1 MLAEELSHSFGDS
14 VLMPR
19 QAQPTA
25 TSARAL
31 QMGALQ
37 MGALQMGAPAPQAL
51 TSDAVG
57 ESGSAAALAKLN
69 CAVAELKAM
78 AIAPMLQRAIDAIRA
93 EDAKSAYDWA
103 VKALEHDEQS
113 GLGWY
118 LLGIALER
126 AGDFANS
133 IRAYEAALKLLPDH
147 GEVACDLGRLALRL
161 GMKPQAEDLFRRF
174 LARYPD
180 DPEAA
185 NNLVCAIRD
194 QGRHDEAIETLRR
207 AIFKMPDNPLL
218 WNTMGTILSDQG
230 DFTNA
235 QVFFAE
241 ALRLDPKFPKARH
254 NLANVLL
261 MEGDIEAALVENA
274 AAIEGVKAGDDRQMM
289 RLARST
295 MLHCVGR
302 IGEGWDEYESR
313 IHPHF
318 NGRTAFAIDRP
329 RWEPGA
335 DLAGKS
341 FLVVCEQG
349 LGDEV
354 LFANVLPDLIER
366 LGPEGRLTLAVESRL
381 VPLFQRSFPL
391 ATVGAHATYDVS
403 GRLHRVVPFIGDG
416 SAIDLWSP
424 VASLMREFRRSVD
437 AFPSRPGFLV
447 ADPKRVA
454 HWRRVLKKAPAG
466 TKIGLLWKSAITK
479 DSRHR
484 YFASFAD
491 WAAVFA
497 QKDVT
502 FVNLQYGDCAE
513 ELAAARRDFGVE
525 IWSPPGLDLKQDLD
539 DIAALSCAL
548 DLVVGFA
555 NATLNIAAACGA
567 PNFLISVPGA
577 WTRLGTETMPWYPAT
592 RVFLPPG
599 FGQWEPVMAEVA
611 DAVGA
616 FVAER

>member
-1 MLAEELSHSFGDS
+1 
-14 VLMPR
+14 MPR
-19 QAQPTA
+19 QAPTA
-25 TSARAL
+25 KSAIAL
-31 QMGALQ
+31 QAGALQ
-37 MGALQMGAPAPQAL
+37 SGALQAAAPTPQAL
-51 TSDAVG
+51 TSDSVG
-57 ESGSAAALAKLN
+57 EAGSAAALAKLN
-69 CAVAELKAM
+69 SAVAELKAM
-78 AIAPMLQRAIDAIRA
+78 AIAPMLQRSIDAIRA
-93 EDAKSAYDWA
+93 EDAKGAYDWA
-103 VKALEHDEQS
+103 VKALEQDEHS
-113 GLGWY
+113 GIGWY

-126 AGDFANS
+126 AGDFPTS

-194 QGRHDEAIETLRR
+194 QGRHAEAIETLRP
-207 AIFKMPDNPLL
+207 AILKTPDNPML

-254 NLANVLL
+254 NLASVLL
-261 MEGDIEAALVENA
+261 MQGDIEGALVENA
-274 AAIEGVKAGDDRQMM
+274 AAIAGVKAGDDRQMM

-313 IHPHF
+313 IHSHF
-318 NGRTAFAIDRP
+318 SGRTAFAINRP
-329 RWEPGA
+329 LWAPGA
-335 DLAGKS
+335 ELAGKS

-354 LFANVLPDLIER
+354 LFSNVLPDVIER
-366 LGPEGRLTLAVESRL
+366 LGPEGKLSVAVESRL
-381 VPLFQRSFPL
+381 VPLFKRSFPS
-391 ATVGAHATYDVS
+391 ATVGAHATYDVN
-403 GRLHRVVPFIGDG
+403 GGLTRVVPFIGDG
-416 SAIDLWSP
+416 SGIDLWSP
-424 VASLMREFRRSVD
+424 IASLMCEFRRTVE
-437 AFPSRPGFLV
+437 AFPSRPSFLV

-454 HWRRVLKKAPAG
+454 HWRKVLKTAPAG
-466 TKIGLLWKSAITK
+466 AKVGLLWKSAITR
-479 DSRHR
+479 DARHR
-484 YFASFAD
+484 YFAAFAD
-491 WAAVFA
+491 WAPVFA
-497 QKDVT
+497 QKGVT

-513 ELAAARRDFGVE
+513 ELAAAKRDFGVD
-525 IWSPPGLDLKQDLD
+525 IWQPPGIDLKQDLD
-539 DIAALSCAL
+539 DIAALCCAM

-555 NATLNIAAACGA
+555 NATLNLAAACGV

-577 WTRLGTETMPWYPAT
+577 WTRLGTHTMPWYPRT

-599 FGQWEPVMAEVA
+599 FGEWTPVMAEVA
-611 DAVGA
+611 EALGA

>member
-1 MLAEELSHSFGDS
+1 
-14 VLMPR
+14 MPR
-19 QAQPTA
+19 QGQPTA
-25 TSARAL
+25 TSALAL
-31 QMGALQ
+31 QTAV
-37 MGALQMGAPAPQAL
+37 PTPQAL

-57 ESGSAAALAKLN
+57 EAGSAAALAKLN
-69 CAVAELKAM
+69 TAVAERKAM
-78 AIAPMLQRAIDAIRA
+78 AIAPMLQRAIEAIRA
-93 EDAKSAYDWA
+93 EDAKTAYDCA
-103 VKALEHDEQS
+103 VKALELDEHS

-126 AGDFANS
+126 SGDFANS

-161 GMKPQAEDLFRRF
+161 GMKPQAEELFRRF
-174 LARYPD
+174 LARYPN

-194 QGRHDEAIETLRR
+194 QGRHEEAIETLRP
-207 AIFKMPDNPLL
+207 AIQKMPDNAML
-218 WNTMGTILSDQG
+218 WNTMGTILSDLG

-241 ALRLDPKFPKARH
+241 ALRLEPMFPKARH

-261 MEGDIEAALVENA
+261 MQGDIEAALVENA
-274 AAIEGVKAGDDRQMM
+274 AAIEGVRAGDDRQMM

-318 NGRTAFAIDRP
+318 TGRTAFAIDRP

-354 LFANVLPDLIER
+354 LFANLVPDLIER
-366 LGPEGRLTLAVESRL
+366 LGPQGKLTLAVETRL
-381 VPLFQRSFPL
+381 VPLFQRSFPK
-391 ATVGAHATYDVS
+391 AEVGAHATYDIS
-403 GRLHRVVPFIGDG
+403 GRLNRVVPFIDDG
-416 SAIDLWSP
+416 STIDLWSP
-424 VASLMREFRRSVD
+424 IASLLREFRRSVD
-437 AFPSRPGFLV
+437 DFPSRPSFLV
-447 ADPKRVA
+447 ADPERVT
-454 HWRRVLKKAPAG
+454 HWREVLKTAPAG
-466 TKIGLLWKSAITK
+466 AKVGLLWKSAITR
-479 DSRHR
+479 DARHR
-484 YFASFAD
+484 YFSPFSG
-491 WAAVFA
+491 WAPVLA
-497 QKDVT
+497 QKGVS
-502 FVNLQYGDCAE
+502 FVNLQYGDCTE
-513 ELAAARRDFGVE
+513 ELATAKRDFGVE
-525 IWSPPGLDLKQDLD
+525 IWSPPGIDLKQDLD

-548 DLVVGFA
+548 DLVLGFA

-577 WTRLGTETMPWYPAT
+577 WTRLGTETMPWYPTT

-611 DAVGA
+611 EALGDFAA
-616 FVAER
+616 KA

>member
-1 MLAEELSHSFGDS
+1 
-14 VLMPR
+14 MPR

-31 QMGALQ
+31 QTGALQ
-37 MGALQMGAPAPQAL
+37 SAAPAPQAF

-57 ESGSAAALAKLN
+57 EAGSAAALAKLN
-69 CAVAELKAM
+69 SAVAELKAM

-103 VKALEHDEQS
+103 VKALDHDEKS

-133 IRAYEAALKLLPDH
+133 VRAYEAALKLLPDH

-174 LARYPD
+174 LERYPD

-194 QGRHDEAIETLRR
+194 QGRHDEAIETLRP
-207 AIFKMPDNPLL
+207 AILKMPDNPML

-241 ALRLDPKFPKARH
+241 ALRLDPKHPKARH

-261 MEGDIEAALVENA
+261 MQGDIEGALVENA
-274 AAIEGVKAGDDRQMM
+274 AATKGVKAEDDRQMM

-313 IHPHF
+313 IHPQF

-366 LGPEGRLTLAVESRL
+366 LGPEGKLTIAVESRL

-391 ATVGAHATYDVS
+391 ATVGAHATYDV
-403 GRLHRVVPFIGDG
+403 GGVLTRVVPFIGDG
-416 SAIDLWSP
+416 STINLWSP

-437 AFPSRPGFLV
+437 TFPSRPSFLV

-454 HWRRVLKKAPAG
+454 HWRSVLKTAPAG
-466 TKIGLLWKSAITK
+466 LKVGLLWKSAITR
-479 DSRHR
+479 DARHR
-484 YFASFAD
+484 YFAAFAD
-491 WAAVFA
+491 WAPVFA
-497 QKDVT
+497 QKGVT

-513 ELAAARRDFGVE
+513 ELAAAKQDFGIE
-525 IWSPPGLDLKQDLD
+525 IWSPPGIDLRQDLD

-555 NATLNIAAACGA
+555 NATFNIAAACGT
-567 PNFLISVPGA
+567 PNFLVSVPGA
-577 WTRLGTETMPWYPAT
+577 WTRLGTETMPWYPST

-599 FGQWEPVMAEVA
+599 FGQWDAVMAEVA
-611 DAVGA
+611 DAVGT

>member
-1 MLAEELSHSFGDS
+1 MLPEELEQSSGDS
-14 VLMPR
+14 DRMPR

-25 TSARAL
+25 TSAVAL
-31 QMGALQ
+31 QA
-37 MGALQMGAPAPQAL
+37 GAPKSAEPMSQAL
-51 TSDAVG
+51 TSDDIGRA
-57 ESGSAAALAKLN
+57 GSVSALAKLN
-69 CAVAELKAM
+69 TAVAELKAM
-78 AIAPMLQRAIDAIRA
+78 AIAPMLQRAIDAIRG
-93 EDAKSAYDWA
+93 EDAKTAYEWA
-103 VKALEHDEQS
+103 VKALEQDEHS

-118 LLGIALER
+118 LLGISLER

-133 IRAYEAALKLLPDH
+133 IRAYEAALSLLPDH

-180 DPEAA
+180 DPEAS

-194 QGRHDEAIETLRR
+194 QGRHDEAIETLRP
-207 AIFKMPDNPLL
+207 AILKMPDNPML

-235 QVFFAE
+235 NVFFAE
-241 ALRLDPKFPKARH
+241 ALRLDPKFIKARH
-254 NLANVLL
+254 NLANVML
-261 MEGDIEAALVENA
+261 MQGDIEAALVENA

-313 IHPHF
+313 IHPQF
-318 NGRTAFAIDRP
+318 NGRTAFAIDAP

-354 LFANVLPDLIER
+354 LFANTFPDLIER
-366 LGPEGRLTLAVESRL
+366 LGPDGKLTIAVESRL
-381 VPLFQRSFPL
+381 APLFQRSFPQ
-391 ATVGAHATYDVS
+391 ATVGPHATYDVN
-403 GRLHRVVPFIGDG
+403 GRLNRIVPFIQDA
-416 SAIDLWSP
+416 SSIDLWSP
-424 VASLMREFRRSVD
+424 EASLLREFRRTVED
-437 AFPSRPGFLV
+437 FPSRPSFLV
-447 ADPKRVA
+447 PDPERVT
-454 HWRRVLKKAPAG
+454 HWREVLQTAPAG
-466 TKIGLLWKSAITK
+466 AKVGLLWKSAITR
-479 DSRHR
+479 DARHR
-484 YFASFAD
+484 YFSPFAG
-491 WAAVFA
+491 WAPILA
-497 QKDVT
+497 QKGVT
-502 FVNLQYGDCAE
+502 FVNLQYGDCTE
-513 ELAAARRDFGVE
+513 ELAAAKRDFGVD
-525 IWSPPGLDLKQDLD
+525 IWSPPGIDLRQDLD

-567 PNFLISVPGA
+567 PNFMISVPGA
-577 WTRLGTETMPWYPAT
+577 WTRLGTQSMPWYPTT

-599 FGQWEPVMAEVA
+599 FGQWDPVMAEVA
-611 DAVGA
+611 EAVGTFA
-616 FVAER
+616 KGLFSNV

>member
-1 MLAEELSHSFGDS
+1 VLLA
-14 VLMPR
+14 
-19 QAQPTA
+19 AAPT
-25 TSARAL
+25 
-31 QMGALQ
+31 
-37 MGALQMGAPAPQAL
+37 PQAL
-51 TSDAVG
+51 TSDDVG
-57 ESGSAAALAKLN
+57 EAGSAAALAKLN
-69 CAVAELKAM
+69 TAVAELKAM
-78 AIAPMLQRAIDAIRA
+78 AIAPMLQRAIDAIRT
-93 EDAKSAYDWA
+93 EDPRTAYEWA
-103 VKALEHDEQS
+103 VRALEHDEHS

-174 LARYPD
+174 LTRYPD
-180 DPEAA
+180 DPEAS

-194 QGRHDEAIETLRR
+194 QGRHDEAIETLRP
-207 AIFKMPDNPLL
+207 AILKTPDNPML

-235 QVFFAE
+235 RIFFTE
-241 ALRLDPKFPKARH
+241 ALRLDPRFPKARH

-261 MEGDIEAALVENA
+261 MQGDIEAALVENA
-274 AAIEGVKAGDDRQMM
+274 VAIEGVKAADDRQMM

-318 NGRTAFAIDRP
+318 NGRTAFAVDRP

-341 FLVVCEQG
+341 FLVICEQG

-366 LGPEGRLTLAVESRL
+366 LGPAGKLTIAAETRL
-381 VPLFQRSFPL
+381 VPIFQRSFPL
-391 ATVGAHATYDVS
+391 ATVGAHATYEVN
-403 GRLHRVVPFIGDG
+403 GRLNRVVPFIGDG
-416 SAIDLWSP
+416 SGIDLWSP
-424 VASLMREFRRSVD
+424 IASLMREFRRSVD
-437 AFPSRPGFLV
+437 DFPSRPSFLV

-454 HWRRVLKKAPAG
+454 HWRRVLKTAPAG
-466 TKIGLLWKSAITK
+466 PKVGLLWKSAITR
-479 DSRHR
+479 DARHR
-484 YFASFAD
+484 YFSPFAG
-491 WAAVFA
+491 WAPVLTL
-497 QKDVT
+497 KGVT

-513 ELAAARRDFGVE
+513 ELEIARRDFGVE
-525 IWSPPGLDLKQDLD
+525 IWSPPGIDLKQDLD

-567 PNFLISVPGA
+567 PNLLISVPGA

-599 FGQWEPVMAEVA
+599 FGQWDTVMAEVA

-616 FVAER
+616 FAAEH

>member
-1 MLAEELSHSFGDS
+1 
-14 VLMPR
+14 MPR

-31 QMGALQ
+31 QA
-37 MGALQMGAPAPQAL
+37 AAPTPRAL
-51 TSDAVG
+51 TADAVG
-57 ESGSAAALAKLN
+57 EAGSAAALAKLN
-69 CAVAELKAM
+69 AAVAELKAM
-78 AIAPMLQRAIDAIRA
+78 AIAPMLQRAIEAIRA
-93 EDAKSAYDWA
+93 EDPQTAYDWA
-103 VKALEHDEQS
+103 VKALEQDEHS

-126 AGDFANS
+126 ASDFPNS

-161 GMKPQAEDLFRRF
+161 GMKPQAEELFRRF

-194 QGRHDEAIETLRR
+194 QGRHEEAIETLRP
-207 AIFKMPDNPLL
+207 AILKTPDNAML

-235 QVFFAE
+235 QIFFAE

-261 MEGDIEAALVENA
+261 MQGDIEAALVENA
-274 AAIEGVKAGDDRQMM
+274 VAIEGVKAGDDRQMM

-313 IHPHF
+313 IHPQF

-354 LFANVLPDLIER
+354 LFSNILPDLIER
-366 LGPEGRLTLAVESRL
+366 LGPEGKLTVAVEKRL
-381 VPLFQRSFPL
+381 VSLFQRSFPQ
-391 ATVGAHATYDVS
+391 ASVGAHATYDVN
-403 GRLHRVVPFIGDG
+403 GVLTRVVPFIGDG
-416 SAIDLWSP
+416 AAIDLWSP
-424 VASLMREFRRSVD
+424 VASLLREFRRSLD
-437 AFPSRPGFLV
+437 AFPSRPSFLI

-454 HWRRVLKKAPAG
+454 HWRKVLKTAPAG
-466 TKIGLLWKSAITK
+466 PKVGLFWKSAITK
-479 DSRHR
+479 DARHR
-484 YFASFAD
+484 YFSPFAG
-491 WAAVFA
+491 WSPVLA
-497 QKDVT
+497 QKGVT

-513 ELAAARRDFGVE
+513 ELAAAKRDFGVE
-525 IWSPPGLDLKQDLD
+525 IWSPPGIDLKQDLD

-555 NATLNIAAACGA
+555 NATFNIAAACGTPA
-567 PNFLISVPGA
+567 FLISVPGA
-577 WTRLGTETMPWYPAT
+577 WTRLGTQTMPWYPET

-599 FGQWEPVMAEVA
+599 FGQWDAVMAEVA
-611 DAVGA
+611 QALGTFA
-616 FVAER
+616 AER

>member
-1 MLAEELSHSFGDS
+1 
-14 VLMPR
+14 MPR

-31 QMGALQ
+31 QTAALQ
-37 MGALQMGAPAPQAL
+37 TAAPTPRAL
-51 TSDAVG
+51 TADDVG
-57 ESGSAAALAKLN
+57 EAGSAAALAKLN
-69 CAVAELKAM
+69 TAVAELKAM

-93 EDAKSAYDWA
+93 EDPKTAYDWA
-103 VKALEHDEQS
+103 VKALEQDEYS
-113 GLGWY
+113 GIGWY

-126 AGDFANS
+126 SGDFANS
-133 IRAYEAALKLLPDH
+133 IRSYEAALKLLPDH

-194 QGRHDEAIETLRR
+194 QGRHEEAIETLRP
-207 AIFKMPDNPLL
+207 AILKMPDNPML

-235 QVFFAE
+235 HIFFAE

-261 MEGDIEAALVENA
+261 MQGDIEAALVENA
-274 AAIEGVKAGDDRQMM
+274 VAIEGVKAGDDRQMM

-313 IHPHF
+313 IHPQF
-318 NGRTAFAIDRP
+318 NGRTAFAIARP

-366 LGPEGRLTLAVESRL
+366 LGPEGKLTLAVESRL

-391 ATVGAHATYDVS
+391 ARVGAHATYDVS
-403 GRLHRVVPFIGDG
+403 GVLTRVVPFIGDG
-416 SAIDLWSP
+416 ATIDLWSP
-424 VASLMREFRRSVD
+424 VASLLREFRRTVD
-437 AFPSRPGFLV
+437 AFPSRPSFLT

-454 HWRRVLKKAPAG
+454 HWRKVLKTAPAG
-466 TKIGLLWKSAITK
+466 AKVGLFWKSAITK
-479 DSRHR
+479 DARHR
-484 YFASFAD
+484 YFSPFAG
-491 WAAVFA
+491 WAPVLA
-497 QKDVT
+497 QKGVT

-513 ELAAARRDFGVE
+513 ELAAAKRDFGVE
-525 IWSPPGLDLKQDLD
+525 IWSPPGIDLKQDLD

-555 NATLNIAAACGA
+555 NATFNIAAACGTPA
-567 PNFLISVPGA
+567 FLISVPGA
-577 WTRLGTETMPWYPAT
+577 WTRLGTQTMPWYPAT

-599 FGQWEPVMAEVA
+599 FGEWDAVMAEVGQA
-611 DAVGA
+611 LGA
-616 FVAER
+616 FAAER

>member
-1 MLAEELSHSFGDS
+1 
-14 VLMPR
+14 MPR

-31 QMGALQ
+31 QAGALQ
-37 MGALQMGAPAPQAL
+37 TGAPQTVAPTPRAV
-51 TSDAVG
+51 TSDPVG
-57 ESGSAAALAKLN
+57 EAGSAAALAKLN
-69 CAVAELKAM
+69 SAVAELKAM

-93 EDAKSAYDWA
+93 EDAKTAYDWA
-103 VKALEHDEQS
+103 VKALEQDEHS

-194 QGRHDEAIETLRR
+194 QGRYDEAIETLRS
-207 AIFKMPDNPLL
+207 AILKMPDNPML

-261 MEGDIEAALVENA
+261 MQGDIEAALVENA
-274 AAIEGVKAGDDRQMM
+274 TAIDGVKAGDDRQMM
-289 RLARST
+289 RLARSN

-313 IHPHF
+313 IHPQF

-366 LGPEGRLTLAVESRL
+366 LGPEGKLAVAVETRL
-381 VPLFQRSFPL
+381 VPLFQRSFPF
-391 ATVGAHATYDVS
+391 ATVGAHATYDVN
-403 GRLHRVVPFIGDG
+403 GRMNRIVPFIGDG
-416 SAIDLWSP
+416 STIDLWSP
-424 VASLMREFRRSVD
+424 IASLMREFRRSVD
-437 AFPSRPGFLV
+437 AFPARPSFLV

-454 HWRRVLKKAPAG
+454 HWRGVLKTAPAG
-466 TKIGLLWKSAITK
+466 PKVGLLWKSAITK
-479 DSRHR
+479 DARHR
-484 YFASFAD
+484 YFSPFAG
-491 WAAVFA
+491 WAPVLA
-497 QKDVT
+497 QKGVC
-502 FVNLQYGDCAE
+502 FVNLQYGDCSE
-513 ELAAARRDFGVE
+513 ELAAAKRDFGVE

-539 DIAALSCAL
+539 DVAALCCAM

-555 NATLNIAAACGA
+555 NATLNIAAACGVE
-567 PNFLISVPGA
+567 NFLISVPGA
-577 WTRLGTETMPWYPAT
+577 WTRLGTLTVPWYPKS

-599 FGQWEPVMAEVA
+599 FGQWDAVMTEVA
-611 DAVGA
+611 AAVGA
-616 FVAER
+616 FAAER

>member
-1 MLAEELSHSFGDS
+1 MGA
-14 VLMPR
+14 P
-19 QAQPTA
+19 QT
-25 TSARAL
+25 
-31 QMGALQ
+31 GALQ
-37 MGALQMGAPAPQAL
+37 TAAPTPQAL

-57 ESGSAAALAKLN
+57 EAGSAAALAKLN
-69 CAVAELKAM
+69 AAVAELKAM
-78 AIAPMLQRAIDAIRA
+78 AIAPMLKRAIDAIRA
-93 EDAKSAYDWA
+93 EDPKSAYDWA
-103 VKALEHDEQS
+103 VKALDQDEHS

-194 QGRHDEAIETLRR
+194 QGRHEEAIETLRP
-207 AIFKMPDNPLL
+207 AILKMPDNPML

-230 DFTNA
+230 DFINA

-261 MEGDIEAALVENA
+261 MQGDIEGALVENA
-274 AAIEGVKAGDDRQMM
+274 TAIAGVKAGDDRQMM

-302 IGEGWDEYESR
+302 IGEGWDEYEAR
-313 IHPHF
+313 IHPQF
-318 NGRTAFAIDRP
+318 NGRTAFAINRP

-341 FLVVCEQG
+341 FLVICEQG
-349 LGDEV
+349 LGDEI

-366 LGPEGRLTLAVESRL
+366 LGPDGKLTLAVESRL
-381 VPLFQRSFPL
+381 VALFQRSFPL
-391 ATVGAHATYDVS
+391 ATVGPHATYDVS
-403 GRLHRVVPFIGDG
+403 GCLHRLVPFIGDG
-416 SAIDLWSP
+416 STIDLWSP
-424 VASLMREFRRSVD
+424 IASLLREFRRSVE
-437 AFPSRPGFLV
+437 AFPSRPSFLT
-447 ADPKRVA
+447 ADPERID
-454 HWRRVLKKAPAG
+454 HWRRVLQTAPPGA
-466 TKIGLLWKSAITK
+466 KIGLLWKSAITR

-484 YFASFAD
+484 YFAAFAD
-491 WAAVFA
+491 WAPVFA
-497 QKDVT
+497 QKNVT

-513 ELAAARRDFGVE
+513 ELAAAERNFGVK
-525 IWSPPGLDLKQDLD
+525 IWSPPGIDLKQDLD
-539 DIAALSCAL
+539 EVAALSCAL

-555 NATLNIAAACGA
+555 NATLNIAAACGVESY
-567 PNFLISVPGA
+567 LVSVPGA
-577 WTRLGTETMPWYPAT
+577 WTRLGTETMPWYPRS

-599 FGQWEPVMAEVA
+599 FGLWQPVMAEMA
-611 DAVGA
+611 QALGA
-616 FVAER
+616 FAAER

>member
-1 MLAEELSHSFGDS
+1 
-14 VLMPR
+14 MPR

-25 TSARAL
+25 TSAQAL
-31 QMGALQ
+31 QTA
-37 MGALQMGAPAPQAL
+37 APTPRAL

-57 ESGSAAALAKLN
+57 EAGSAAALAKLN
-69 CAVAELKAM
+69 AAVAELKAM

-93 EDAKSAYDWA
+93 EDAAAAYDWA
-103 VKALEHDEQS
+103 VKALEQDEHS

-133 IRAYEAALKLLPDH
+133 IRAYEAALKLLPDQ

-161 GMKPQAEDLFRRF
+161 GMKPQAEELFRRF

-180 DPEAA
+180 DSEAA

-194 QGRHDEAIETLRR
+194 QGRHDEAIETLRS
-207 AIFKMPDNPLL
+207 AILKAPDNPML

-230 DFTNA
+230 DFANA
-235 QVFFAE
+235 LVFFSE

-261 MEGDIEAALVENA
+261 MQGDIEAALVENA
-274 AAIEGVKAGDDRQMM
+274 AAIEGVRAGDDRQMM
-289 RLARST
+289 RLARSS

-302 IGEGWDEYESR
+302 VGEGWDEYESR
-313 IHPHF
+313 IHPQF

-335 DLAGKS
+335 DLTGKS
-341 FLVVCEQG
+341 FLAVCEQG

-366 LGPEGRLTLAVESRL
+366 LGPEGKLTLAVESRL

-391 ATVGAHATYDVS
+391 ATVGAHATYDVN
-403 GRLHRVVPFIGDG
+403 GRLNRLVPFIGDG
-416 SAIDLWSP
+416 ATIDLWSP

-437 AFPSRPGFLV
+437 AFPPRPSFLI
-447 ADPKRVA
+447 ADPQRVA
-454 HWRRVLKKAPAG
+454 SWRDVLEKAPAG
-466 TKIGLLWKSAITK
+466 PKVGLLWKSAITR
-479 DSRHR
+479 DARHR
-484 YFASFAD
+484 YFSPFAA
-491 WAAVFA
+491 WAPVLA
-497 QKDVT
+497 QPGVT
-502 FVNLQYGDCAE
+502 FVNLQYGDCDE
-513 ELAAARRDFGVE
+513 ELATAKREFGVE
-525 IWSPPGLDLKQDLD
+525 IWSPPGIDLKQDLD
-539 DIAALSCAL
+539 DVTALCCAM
-548 DLVVGFA
+548 DLVVGFS
-555 NATLNIAAACGA
+555 NATLNLAAACGV
-567 PNFLISVPGA
+567 PNFLISTPGA
-577 WTRLGTETMPWYPAT
+577 WPRLGTTTYPWYPAT

-599 FGQWEPVMAEVA
+599 FGEWGAVMAEVA
-611 DAVGA
+611 EALGTFA
-616 FVAER
+616 AER

>member
-1 MLAEELSHSFGDS
+1 
-14 VLMPR
+14 MPR

-31 QMGALQ
+31 QSGAGQ
-37 MGALQMGAPAPQAL
+37 AAAPMPPAL

-57 ESGSAAALAKLN
+57 EAGSAAALAKLN
-69 CAVAELKAM
+69 AAVSELKAM

-93 EDAKSAYDWA
+93 EDAKTAYDWA
-103 VKALEHDEQS
+103 VKALEHDEYS

-126 AGDFANS
+126 AGDFSNS

-161 GMKPQAEDLFRRF
+161 GMRPQAEDLFRRF

-180 DPEAA
+180 DAEAA

-194 QGRHDEAIETLRR
+194 QGRHEEAIETLRP
-207 AIFKMPDNPLL
+207 AILKAPDNPML
-218 WNTMGTILSDQG
+218 WNTMGTIMSDQG

-254 NLANVLL
+254 NLAGVLL
-261 MEGDIEAALVENA
+261 MQGDIEGALVENA

-313 IHPHF
+313 IHPQF

-335 DLAGKS
+335 ELAGKS

-381 VPLFQRSFPL
+381 VPLFQRSFPS
-391 ATVGAHATYDVS
+391 ATVGAHATYDIN
-403 GRLHRVVPFIGDG
+403 GRLNRIVPFIGDG
-416 SAIDLWSP
+416 AAIDLWSP
-424 VASLMREFRRSVD
+424 IASLMREFRRSVD
-437 AFPSRPGFLV
+437 AFPARPSYLV
-447 ADPKRVA
+447 PDPKRVA
-454 HWRRVLKKAPAG
+454 HWRRVLKTAPAG
-466 TKIGLLWKSAITK
+466 PKVGLLWKSAITR
-479 DSRHR
+479 DARHR
-484 YFASFAD
+484 YFSPFSG
-491 WAAVFA
+491 WAPVLA
-497 QKDVT
+497 QTGVS

-513 ELAAARRDFGVE
+513 ELATAQRDFGME
-525 IWSPPGLDLKQDLD
+525 IWSPPGIDLREDLD
-539 DIAALSCAL
+539 DIAALSCGL

-577 WTRLGTETMPWYPAT
+577 WTRLGTETMPWYPRS

-599 FGQWEPVMAEVA
+599 FGQWGPVMDEVA
-611 DAVGA
+611 AALGA
-616 FVAER
+616 FAAERG